1 MNFYGA
7 LLGNKDSPIGKFTW
21 GNMVLSSVNLHL
33 TDVDKLDIGSTCQAV
48 LDKVLLME
56 PATRKAFLDM
66 DIPVA
71 VGEEIE
77 QYRASMRGRVMIG
90 LSAFGFVA
98 VICLAAFY
106 INATA
111 NSEKGVDN
119 NTLSTILQ
127 IIPAIGGWLNGGQ
140 PPAQ

>member
-21 GNMVLSSVNLHL
+21 GSMVLSSVNLHI
-33 TDVDKLDIGSTCQAV
+33 VDGEKLDVGSTCQMV
-48 LDKVLLME
+48 LDRVMMLE
-56 PATRKAFLDM
+56 PAVRKAFLDM

-77 QYRASMRGRVMIG
+77 QYKASMRGRVMIA

-98 VICLAAFY
+98 VLCLAAFY

-119 NTLSTILQ
+119 DALSAILQ
-127 IIPAIGGWLNGGQ
+127 LIPAIGGLVNGQ

>member
-33 TDVDKLDIGSTCQAV
+33 ADGDKLDIGSTCQMV

-77 QYRASMRGRVMIG
+77 QYKASIKGRVMIG
-90 LSAFGFVA
+90 LSVLGFVGA
-98 VICLAAFY
+98 LMLAAFY
-106 INATA
+106 ISATA
-111 NSEKGVDN
+111 NTEKGVDN
-119 NTLSTILQ
+119 TTLSAILQ
-127 IIPAIGGWLNGGQ
+127 LIPAIGQLVNGGQ